1 MRYLPP
7 MQPRWQIKKPDP
19 RVTGTIRHS
28 TGCHRAMAAVLA
40 NRHLTSN
47 RAINDFLQPRL
58 ADLAAPDSL
67 EGLETASD
75 RIHRALINK
84 EKILIIGDYDVDGIT
99 STALLADFLTLAGGN
114 VSYHLP
120 HRLKEGYG
128 FQPAH
133 VTQVAVPRKAG
144 LIITVDC
151 GISSNEA
158 VETARRFGID
168 TVITDHHSC
177 SDDLPAALAVV
188 NPKCGHDGHPLH
200 PLAGVG
206 VAFYLAIGLRKHLR
220 EQNWWNRRPEPNLK
234 EFCDLVALGTVA
246 DMVSLLGVNRIL
258 VKSGLEQLNRSP
270 RPGLARLMDACGIQ
284 QGKLSAE
291 DISFRLAP
299 RINAAGRVAHPGAA
313 MALLRAAGEG
323 EAHHAAETL
332 CSLNARRQTIE
343 QQILD
348 EIDLRLERHPFML
361 EGNCLVM
368 AGDGWHPGVIGIV
381 AAKLANRY
389 FKPVIIIGV
398 ENGVGKGSARSVPG
412 LDIYKALQ
420 RCAPVLDRFG
430 GHSMAAG
437 LTVSSSNIGRLQAA
451 FEEAVEKLEAGENSG
466 PAVDIDCELDFAEI
480 TPRLIEELESLQ
492 PYGVGN
498 PAPLFMA
505 RKVVAKE
512 CVTIGRRH
520 LKMRLCQP
528 AKGDRVIE
536 AIQFNLQKQAHGQ
549 IAFEKIAYRLQKR
562 YYNGKVS
569 VQAVVEN
576 SI

>member
-1 MRYLPP
+1 MEIQRAMGY
-7 MQPRWQIKKPDP
+7 
-19 RVTGTIRHS
+19 
-28 TGCHRAMAAVLA
+28 HRAMAAVLA
-40 NRHLTSN
+40 NRQLTDD
-47 RAINDFLQPRL
+47 RTIQDFLTPRL
-58 ADLAAPDSL
+58 AGLAPPDCL
-67 EGLETASD
+67 EKLEAACQ
-75 RIHRALINK
+75 RIHNALEKN

-99 STALLADFLTLAGGN
+99 STALLAEFLTLAGGN

-128 FQPAH
+128 FQPVH
-133 VTQVAVPRKAG
+133 VTQVAVPRKTG

-151 GISSNEA
+151 GISSHEA

-177 SDDLPAALAVV
+177 SDDLPPALAVV
-188 NPKCGHDGHPLH
+188 NPKSSPEGHLLQS
-200 PLAGVG
+200 LAGVG
-206 VAFYLAIGLRKHLR
+206 VAFYLVIGLRRYLR
-220 EQNWWNRRPEPNLK
+220 QHNWWGKRPEPNLK

-246 DMVSLLGVNRIL
+246 DMVSLLGANRIL
-258 VKSGLEQLNRSP
+258 VKSGLQQLNSNP

-313 MALLRAAGEG
+313 MALLLAAGDD
-323 EAHHAAETL
+323 EAQHAAETL
-332 CSLNARRQTIE
+332 CALNSRRQAIE

-348 EIDLRLERHPFML
+348 EITLRLKRHPFL
-361 EGNCLVM
+361 TDGNCLVM

-412 LDIYKALQ
+412 LDIYKVLE
-420 RCAPVLDRFG
+420 RCAPLLARFG

-437 LTVSSSNIGRLQAA
+437 LTVSSANIGRLQAA
-451 FEEAVEKLEAGENSG
+451 FEEAVDQLQDDKNTV
-466 PAVDIDCELDFAEI
+466 PAVDIECELDFAEI
-480 TPRLIEELESLQ
+480 TPKLIDELESLQ
-492 PYGVGN
+492 PFGTDN
-498 PAPLFMA
+498 PAPIFMA
-505 RKVVAKE
+505 TKVVATE
-512 CVTIGRRH
+512 CVTIGRKH

-528 AKGDRVIE
+528 SKGNQVIE
-536 AIQFNLQKQAHGQ
+536 AIQFNPQRPSHGKQ
-549 IAFEKIAYRLQKR
+549 AFEKIAYRLNRR

-576 SI
+576 SL